1 MLERKPSVIFKII
14 YELSQNKN
22 NNLSISY
29 LCRASK
35 VSKSGYYNW
44 LKSKPNRDK
53 KEAKDQADF
62 TLIEE
67 AYNYR
72 GYKKGAKSIQMR
84 LFRDKKINFN
94 VKKVRRLMKKYG
106 LFCPIRKTNPY
117 KKILKNMKTDNYAKN
132 ILDRHFVDNGPRRH
146 LLTDITYIPFKDH
159 FIYFSTILDACTKEV
174 LAHKYSLS
182 LKIDFVKDTLIML
195 KDKHGN
201 ELTNETLIHSDQGS
215 HYTSHVF
222 IDTVEEM
229 NLVRSMSR
237 RGNCWD
243 NAPQESFFGHMK
255 DEIGC
260 LIKQSNDNYDVYK
273 ILDDWID
280 YYNTDR
286 PKANLASKTPVEY
299 YQYLLN
305 GGEIIR
311 PKKYKRKKKNIK
323 S

>member
-1 MLERKPSVIFKII
+1 
-14 YELSQNKN
+14 
-22 NNLSISY
+22 
-29 LCRASK
+29 
-35 VSKSGYYNW
+35 
-44 LKSKPNRDK
+44 
-53 KEAKDQADF
+53 
-62 TLIEE
+62 
-67 AYNYR
+67 
-72 GYKKGAKSIQMR
+72 
-84 LFRDKKINFN
+84 
-94 VKKVRRLMKKYG
+94 
-106 LFCPIRKTNPY
+106 
-117 KKILKNMKTDNYAKN
+117 
-132 ILDRHFVDNGPRRH
+132 
-146 LLTDITYIPFKDH
+146 
-159 FIYFSTILDACTKEV
+159 
-174 LAHKYSLS
+174 
-182 LKIDFVKDTLIML
+182 ML
-195 KDKHGN
+195 KEKHGN

-255 DEIGC
+255 DEIGY
-260 LIKQSNDNYDVYK
+260 LIKQSNDDYDVYK